1 MEREVLISDASVIIK
16 WFTDEEGRKEAL
28 ILRERFRKGEIEIVV
43 PDLALYEISNAL
55 RYNSNFSEEDVGKAV
70 SSLFDIRLSVV
81 SLSSHVLKESIK
93 IAFDKNTSVY
103 DAFYLALANELK
115 VNFITSDRK
124 FYDKV
129 KDFKFIKLL

>member
-81 SLSSHVLKESIK
+81 S
-93 IAFDKNTSVY
+93 
-103 DAFYLALANELK
+103 
-115 VNFITSDRK
+115 
-124 FYDKV
+124 
-129 KDFKFIKLL
+129 